1 MLENKEEKSNAKIA
15 QKITDPEQH
24 KQAKRSIIGESGL
37 TLLQEEAI
45 DMIIQRDVS
54 GMSYQDIADAL
65 DVNKTTLWRWRQK
78 KEFND
83 VLLERSEE
91 IQRNFL
97 NEAYTSMR
105 QILTDPKAKTHNK
118 LKVIEMVL
126 KNQGRLKEVTENTH
140 EVETNNMSELLQRL
154 EDL

>member
-1 MLENKEEKSNAKIA
+1 
-15 QKITDPEQH
+15 
-24 KQAKRSIIGESGL
+24 
-37 TLLQEEAI
+37 
-45 DMIIQRDVS
+45 
-54 GMSYQDIADAL
+54 MSYQDIADAL

-97 NEAYTSMR
+97 NEAYISMR